1 MNEQDLMIQEK
12 IKKREKTDIMIAYA
26 MIVILVICILI
37 VVYLKFIRK
46 DDSISNNDDTTEYT
60 VNYVSMGTIAND
72 INNNLKDSYNGI
84 NANAS
89 DKSININYGDLLYD
103 IKLNNNE
110 IEFKV
115 DNDNR
120 ELSEAIYKEMIAS
133 ICTYY
138 SNDRTGC
145 VNASNDITGNTD
157 GVRFAGDNI
166 YISITNSISP
176 LNNNDKELY
185 TEETITEIDN
195 TNYELLLNDIG
206 INNINIDM
214 GNIDISITGNISD
227 NGKVVVKLYD
237 NDNNLLESKDVDSA
251 DNKFSINFTYNDKLV
266 KDNIKKYSINI
277 E

>member
-166 YISITNSISP
+166 YISITNSIFIWKNYIK
-176 LNNNDKELY
+176 LI
-185 TEETITEIDN
+185 TTIN
-195 TNYELLLNDIG
+195 
-206 INNINIDM
+206 
-214 GNIDISITGNISD
+214 SIIFFIII
-227 NGKVVVKLYD
+227 L
-237 NDNNLLESKDVDSA
+237 
-251 DNKFSINFTYNDKLV
+251 
-266 KDNIKKYSINI
+266 
-277 E
+277 